1 MTFLRVAGFS
11 MLVVLGYTFFTNV
24 VPQVESNP
32 PAEEAVDT
40 GALDRPGQ
48 IAWGARLFSGKGT
61 CTLCHNALGRA
72 PDLLAIGLAAALPAR
87 IADPRYEGRAR
98 GLDGDAAIETYL
110 RESMLEPSA
119 FVVAG
124 FGKKGT
130 ADTQSP
136 MRDVST
142 APISLSGA
150 EIDALI
156 AFLQD
161 RSGGAVTVPL
171 PGAET
176 GAAAEDEGEGEE
188 IAATAEAAIEKFGC
202 AACHDLMESGAEV
215 GPPLAGV
222 GGRLDRERLV
232 RAILEPDAEVAEG
245 FEADLMP
252 RDYAEEMRVSELE
265 LLLDYLAGLAARE
278 AGQ

>member
-11 MLVVLGYTFFTNV
+11 VLVVLGYTLFTNV

-32 PAEEAVDT
+32 PAEEAIDT

-72 PDLLAIGLAAALPAR
+72 PDLLAIDLTAALPAR
-87 IADPRYEGRAR
+87 IADPRYEGRAT
-98 GLDGDAAIETYL
+98 GLDGDAAIEAYL
-110 RESMLEPSA
+110 RESMIEPSA

-161 RSGGAVTVPL
+161 RAGGAVTVSL
-171 PGAET
+171 PGAEA
-176 GAAAEDEGEGEE
+176 GAAEEDEGEE

-215 GPPLAGV
+215 GPPLAG
-222 GGRLDRERLV
+222 GGARLDRERLV
-232 RAILEPDAEVAEG
+232 RAILEPNAEIAKG

-252 RDYAEEMRVSELE
+252 QDYAEQMRVSELE